1 MYFAALSK
9 SWESALACYTL
20 HSPRIA
26 RFSLHNDQFWEMPP
40 LSTTTKGS
48 KKQGPYHAKTHTRI
62 QNHMFYLI
70 ILWLV
75 LSLVLASWA
84 LDKKIGFRNAFLL
97 SFFLSPLIGLIGI
110 LLSRNQEEVM
120 QLTTILDR
128 HKLPEPKETKVE

>member
-1 MYFAALSK
+1 
-9 SWESALACYTL
+9 
-20 HSPRIA
+20 
-26 RFSLHNDQFWEMPP
+26 MPP